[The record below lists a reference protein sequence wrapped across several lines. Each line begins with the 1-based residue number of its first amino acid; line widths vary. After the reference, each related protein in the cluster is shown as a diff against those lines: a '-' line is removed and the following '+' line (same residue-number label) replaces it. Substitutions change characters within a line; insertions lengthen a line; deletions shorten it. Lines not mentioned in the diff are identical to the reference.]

1 MEDLAD
7 RTARGLAGLC
17 RAEGQF
23 TLLLDDAFDVV
34 WHTGSLTNI
43 LRYQGIV
50 GRNGVDFLHPDDVA
64 LVLDLLVQVG
74 EHQTVRVDPE
84 PAFRPE
90 PIDIRVLASSG
101 DWVPMEVTT
110 FDYLGD
116 PDVRGFLIICR
127 LIVDRS
133 DIARSI
139 ELLGTGASVDDV
151 LPLVARLADRI
162 MGTDARCALAWW
174 HDDDARL
181 AWSPDAPMP
190 DLRLAEAARM
200 ALRSGVVDAMTITD
214 LHHSVLHGAG
224 AVAAEFGYSVAN
236 LIPIIAPEGNE
247 VIGCLLGWGHYPVEL
262 SLHPQLPLH
271 IGLRIA
277 SLAIMDG
284 RRKGDLRWAAS
295 HDPLTLLINRA
306 EFARALDAM
315 HGGDVALLYL
325 DLDDFKP
332 INDVH
337 GHSVGDAVLV
347 EVAARIRETVGT
359 AGRAGRLGGDEFAIA
374 CPGLDDADGWELA
387 DRVIAAVRRPIR
399 VGDITVAVGASI
411 GVAMGVQPLIPSI
424 LIQRA
429 DEALLQAKD
438 AGKNTIKIAV

>member
-1 MEDLAD
+1 M
-7 RTARGLAGLC
+7 C

-23 TLLLDDAFDVV
+23 SLLLDAAFDVV
-34 WHTGSLTNI
+34 WHTDSLKDI
-43 LRYQGIV
+43 LGYDLII
-50 GRNGVDFLHPDDVA
+50 GRNGVEFVHPDDVA

-74 EHQTVRVDPE
+74 KHQAVRVDPG

-90 PIDIRVLASSG
+90 PIDIRLLASSG
-101 DWVPMEVTT
+101 EWVPMEVTT
-110 FDYLGD
+110 FDRLGD
-116 PDVRGFLIICR
+116 PDVRGFLIMCR
-127 LIVDRS
+127 VVVDRS

-139 ELLGTGASVDDV
+139 ELLGTGASVDEV
-151 LPLVARLADRI
+151 LPLIARLADRI
-162 MGTDARCALAWW
+162 METDARCAVAWW
-174 HDDDARL
+174 HEDEVRL
-181 AWSPDAPMP
+181 TWSPDGPLP
-190 DLRLAEAARM
+190 DQRLAEAARM

-214 LHHSVLHGAG
+214 LQHPQLHGAG
-224 AVAAEFGYSVAN
+224 AVAAEFGYKMAH
-236 LIPIIAPEGNE
+236 LIPIITPEGDE

-295 HDPLTLLINRA
+295 HDPLTLLFNRA
-306 EFARALDAM
+306 EFARALDSM
-315 HGGDVALLYL
+315 RGDDVALLYL

-374 CPGLDDADGWELA
+374 CPGLDATAGWELA
-387 DRVIAAVRRPIR
+387 DRVIAAIRRPIR
-399 VGDITVAVGASI
+399 VGDITVAVGASV
-411 GVAMGVQPLIPSI
+411 GVATGVHPLIPSI

-438 AGKNTIKIAV
+438 AGKNTVKVAVAV